1 MKVDY
6 QEEGSS
12 LRHLDIELPEESL
25 SEEFDRGVDKLRRSA
40 RLPGFRKGKIPKDVI
55 RQRFHSDVLNQAV
68 QDLVSN
74 ALNEAILE
82 KKLYPLND
90 PSISNLESELGKPLR
105 FRATFEVIPAI
116 EVKTYK
122 DLEAERPRTEVTE
135 EQIEKGIESI
145 RDENARFDPIE
156 GRGASDHDFVMGN
169 LTERPQAGGKE
180 QVHEGVS
187 IEVGSN
193 AYHEVLH
200 EQLQDREPGAK
211 LTFSAAFAADH
222 PDPARAGKTFDVS
235 FDLVELKQK
244 VLPEADDELAKDV
257 GDYETLDELK
267 AALRAQG
274 EARAAQ
280 HDEQELR
287 HRLLGK
293 LIEAN
298 PFDAP
303 ESLVDLELEG
313 RVEAAARDLYQRGID
328 PSQTGIDWR
337 AMRQEQRP
345 AAEAGVKATL
355 ILDKIAR
362 HEGLEASEEE
372 VEEEIKRIAE
382 AVEKSPEA
390 VRAQMLKDGSL
401 ERLKGRQRRDKAVDF
416 VMQHAKLK

>member
-1 MKVDY
+1 MKIDY

-12 LRHLDIELPEESL
+12 LRHLEIELPEESL
-25 SEEFDRGVDKLRRSA
+25 SEEFDRGVDKLRRSV

-74 ALNEAILE
+74 ALNEAIRQ
-82 KKLYPLND
+82 KKLYPLNA

-105 FRATFEVIPAI
+105 FRATFEVIPDI

-122 DLEAERPRTEVTE
+122 GLEVERPKTELTDE
-135 EQIEKGIESI
+135 HIEKGIESI
-145 RDENARFDPIE
+145 REENARFDPIE
-156 GRGASDHDFVMGN
+156 GRGAQDHDFVMGT
-169 LTERPQAGGKE
+169 LKERPQAGGKE

-187 IEVGSN
+187 IEVGSS
-193 AYHEVLH
+193 AYHEK
-200 EQLQDREPGAK
+200 LQGREPGAK
-211 LTFSAAFAADH
+211 LNFSAAFAGDH
-222 PDPARAGKTFDVS
+222 ADPARAGKTFDIS
-235 FDLVELKQK
+235 FDLLELKQK
-244 VLPEADDELAKDV
+244 VMPDADDELAKDL

-274 EARAAQ
+274 EARAA
-280 HDEQELR
+280 HNDEQELR

-313 RVEAAARDLYQRGID
+313 RVEATARDLHQRGID
-328 PSQTGIDWR
+328 PSQTGIDWQ
-337 AMRQEQRP
+337 AMRREQRS

-355 ILDKIAR
+355 ILDKIAQ
-362 HEGLEASEEE
+362 HETLEASEEE
-372 VEEEIKRIAE
+372 TDEEIKRIAE

-390 VRAQMLKDGSL
+390 VRAQMLKDDSL

-416 VMQHAKLK
+416 VRQHAKLK